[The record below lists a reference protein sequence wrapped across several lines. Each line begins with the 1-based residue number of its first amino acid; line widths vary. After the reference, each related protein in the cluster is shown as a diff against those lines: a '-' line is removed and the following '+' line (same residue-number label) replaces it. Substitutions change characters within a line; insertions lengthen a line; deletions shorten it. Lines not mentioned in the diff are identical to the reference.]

1 MRCPW
6 LTAVLAAAV
15 LTAGAAV
22 EEGPAAALT
31 ARLETLAA
39 GGAIPG
45 FAVAIVTAEGVAYQ
59 HAFGYAELARRV
71 PYTTETIQ
79 PVASV
84 SKTVIGVCLMKA
96 VEQGRAELDAPL
108 GSVIGVPVVPP
119 RFPEQPVTLRQLATH
134 TSGIRDDD
142 ALYRQSYVPGDAP
155 TRPLAAF
162 LKEYFA
168 PTGALPL
175 RSAAFTRAAPGAGF
189 VYTNVGA
196 ALAAQALGERVGME
210 FADYSAAVV
219 FAPLGMT
226 DTSWRVDP
234 SKESRRATLYG
245 RGGRALAP
253 YTLLTYPDG
262 GLRTTCRDLAQ
273 YLVEILRGHGGRGRL
288 LTATSYAELLRPQF
302 GAASMPKGFSTKE
315 PNSALF
321 WMLSR
326 SGGLGHTGGDP
337 GVTAIVAF
345 NPKTGFGRLFIANID
360 VDEDPAAEKQM
371 AAVWQALGE
380 WSR

>member
-6 LTAVLAAAV
+6 LTVVLAAAV
-15 LTAGAAV
+15 FTVGVVAD
-22 EEGPAAALT
+22 EGPAAALT

-45 FAVAIVTAEGVAYQ
+45 FAVAIVTADGVAYQ
-59 HAFGYAELARRV
+59 HGFGYAELARRV

-108 GSVIGVPVVPP
+108 GSVVGVPVAHP
-119 RFPEQPVTLRQLATH
+119 RYPERPLTLRQLATH
-134 TSGIRDDD
+134 TSGIRDVDS
-142 ALYRQSYVPGDAP
+142 LYRRAYVPGDVP
-155 TRPLAAF
+155 NRPLAEY
-162 LKEYFA
+162 LKDYLA
-168 PTGALPL
+168 PVGEPPL
-175 RSAAFTRAAPGAGF
+175 RGAAFTRAAPGASF

-196 ALAAQALGERVGME
+196 ALAAQAIGERVGIE
-210 FADYSAAVV
+210 FAAYSAEVV

-234 SKESRRATLYG
+234 AKESRRATLYG
-245 RGGRALAP
+245 PGGRALSP
-253 YTLLTYPDG
+253 YTLVTYPDG

-288 LTATSYAELLRPQF
+288 LSPASYAELLRPQF
-302 GAASMPKGFSTKE
+302 GPASMPEGFSTKE

-345 NPKTGFGRLFIANID
+345 NPGSGLGRLFIANID
-360 VDEDPAAEKQM
+360 VDEAPAAEKQM

-380 WSR
+380 WPR